1 MLGPWDWDP
10 GTCPNLALI
19 SLNVLFFCRRCERIA
34 VGEHTPANT
43 YTVPPPG
50 VSFWSGVFT
59 MLAPLF
65 ALAAL
70 SGIPTALSAHHPAPI
85 HIVHEKRAAD
95 PAFAGWAQSH
105 RLEPDR
111 VIPLRVGLQ
120 QQNLDQVEDILL
132 SVSHPESPTY
142 GQHLS
147 PEEIVNLFAPSHET
161 IAAVKNWLVDSG
173 LSHERLRLSP
183 SRGWIAV
190 NVTVEEAESLL
201 NTEYHVYTHSSGAE
215 QFGCHEYSVPAEMA
229 KHIDLI
235 KPTVQFNHRARPVS
249 PSLNKRSTTP
259 TGLSTTLKT
268 NGVKVNKNQAEL
280 SLATCDQFIIPE
292 CLRALYKLNYTPRET
307 KKNTFGIVEFTPQ
320 AFLGS
325 DLDLFFA
332 NFSPS
337 LVGVRPIPVLIDGA
351 IVQTLDESFDFN
363 GESDL
368 DLEYSMALTNPQPIQ
383 LLQTGDIVEG
393 AGFDNYLDAIDGSF
407 CTFEGGDD
415 PTQDGIYPDPLPGGF
430 KGPESCGIIPPPHTS
445 EPFFPREYLC
455 CLTFIHNSVSISYSQ
470 DEVTISARS
479 AMRQCTEYAKLG
491 MMGTS
496 IFYSSG
502 DNGVAGNGG
511 VCLNSTLQ
519 AVDNGT
525 VFNPSFP
532 STCPFVTS
540 VGATQIVAGNTVND
554 PETACEEV
562 IFSGGGFSNIFPL
575 PSYQA
580 EAVTSFLKNHP
591 PPYTHGEF
599 NNSGKVRAFPDLS
612 ANGAFFVI
620 GLDGEFEAV
629 FGTSASA
636 PTTAS
641 IFTMINDVRIAV
653 GKKPVGFINPAIYS
667 FPFKIAFNDITI
679 GGNQGCGALHLCCLY
694 LLYSESSPIH
704 AGTPGFNSTTGW
716 DPVTGVGTP
725 NFELLSLLFLALP

>member
-1 MLGPWDWDP
+1 
-10 GTCPNLALI
+10 
-19 SLNVLFFCRRCERIA
+19 
-34 VGEHTPANT
+34 
-43 YTVPPPG
+43 
-50 VSFWSGVFT
+50 

-70 SGIPTALSAHHPAPI
+70 SGIPTALSSRHSSPI
-85 HIVHEKRAAD
+85 HVVHEKRAAD
-95 PAFAGWAQSH
+95 PAFAGWTQSH
-105 RLEPDR
+105 RLESDK

-120 QQNLDQVEDILL
+120 QQNLDQVEDLLL

-147 PEEIVNLFAPSHET
+147 PEEIVSLFAPSHET

-173 LSHERLRLSP
+173 LSHDRLRLSP
-183 SRGWIAV
+183 SRGWIAA
-190 NVTVEEAESLL
+190 NVTVAEAESLL
-201 NTEYHVYTHSSGAE
+201 NTEYHVYTHPSGAE
-215 QFGCHEYSVPAEMA
+215 QFGCHEYSVPADLA

-235 KPTVQFNHRARPVS
+235 KPTVQFNHRARPA
-249 PSLNKRSTTP
+249 PGLNKRSTTT
-259 TGLSTTLKT
+259 TGLSTTIKT
-268 NGVKVNKNQAEL
+268 NGVKVTKNQGEL
-280 SLATCDQFIIPE
+280 SLDTCDQFITPD
-292 CLRALYKLNYTPRET
+292 CLRALYKLNHTPRET

-351 IVQTLDESFDFN
+351 IVQTTNETFDFN

-368 DLEYSMALTNPQPIQ
+368 DLEYAMALTNPQPVQ

-430 KGPESCGIIPPPHTS
+430 KGPESCGIIPPPHT
-445 EPFFPREYLC
+445 
-455 CLTFIHNSVSISYSQ
+455 ISISYSQ

-511 VCLNSTLQ
+511 VCLNSTRTVLSYAIEFELTQ
-519 AVDNGT
+519 PPTIVQPVDDGT

-540 VGATQIVAGNTVND
+540 VGATQILAGNSVKD
-554 PETACEEV
+554 PESACEEV

-620 GLDGEFEAV
+620 GLDGEFELV

-641 IFTMINDVRIAV
+641 IFTMINDVRISV

-667 FPFKIAFNDITI
+667 LPFKIAFNDITI
-679 GGNQGCGALHLCCLY
+679 GGNQGC
-694 LLYSESSPIH
+694 
-704 AGTPGFNSTTGW
+704 GTPGFNSTTGW

>member
-1 MLGPWDWDP
+1 
-10 GTCPNLALI
+10 
-19 SLNVLFFCRRCERIA
+19 
-34 VGEHTPANT
+34 
-43 YTVPPPG
+43 
-50 VSFWSGVFT
+50 

-70 SGIPTALSAHHPAPI
+70 SGIPTALSAHHSAPI
-85 HIVHEKRAAD
+85 HIVHEKRVAD

-105 RLEPDR
+105 RLESDK

-120 QQNLDQVEDILL
+120 QRNLDQVEALLL

-161 IAAVKNWLVDSG
+161 IAAVKNWLLDSG

-201 NTEYHVYTHSSGAE
+201 NTEYHVYTHPSGVE
-215 QFGCHEYSVPAEMA
+215 QFGCHEYSVPADMA

-235 KPTVQFNHRARPVS
+235 KPTVQFNHRARPAT
-249 PSLNKRSTTP
+249 PSLNKRSTTT

-280 SLATCDQFIIPE
+280 SLATCDQFIIPD

-351 IVQTLDESFDFN
+351 IVQTMNESFDFN

-368 DLEYSMALTNPQPIQ
+368 DLEYAMALTNPQPIQ

-430 KGPESCGIIPPPHTS
+430 KGPESCGIIPPPHT
-445 EPFFPREYLC
+445 
-455 CLTFIHNSVSISYSQ
+455 ISISYAQ

-496 IFYSSG
+496 VFYSSG
-502 DNGVAGNGG
+502 DNGVAGNDG

-562 IFSGGGFSNIFPL
+562 IFSGGGFSNIFPM

-667 FPFKIAFNDITI
+667 LPFKIAFNDITI
-679 GGNQGCGALHLCCLY
+679 GGNQGC
-694 LLYSESSPIH
+694 
-704 AGTPGFNSTTGW
+704 GTPGFNSTTGW